1 MYWPILGKI
10 ENTALL
16 IVRYDDHPAI
26 YRAMM
31 LLSHVVDVNMWL
43 GEHCDFSIDDTYSPL
58 YITNTAVKKTPNPRE
73 SFLTNHLQ
81 GVNIQNPTASAF
93 ILK

>member
-16 IVRYDDHPAI
+16 IVRYDDHPAT

-31 LLSHVVDVNMWL
+31 LLSHVAELNM
-43 GEHCDFSIDDTYSPL
+43 
-58 YITNTAVKKTPNPRE
+58 
-73 SFLTNHLQ
+73 
-81 GVNIQNPTASAF
+81 
-93 ILK
+93 